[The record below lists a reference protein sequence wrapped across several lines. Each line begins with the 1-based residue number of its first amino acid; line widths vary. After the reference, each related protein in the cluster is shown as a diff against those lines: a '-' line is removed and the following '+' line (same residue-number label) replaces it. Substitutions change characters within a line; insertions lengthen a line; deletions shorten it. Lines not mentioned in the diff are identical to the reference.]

1 MLKLDSDNKN
11 QDVIVEIENELR
23 YLCGIIKQKG
33 REMLE
38 DYEITPPQFQALLY
52 LVKEENL
59 TIGELSKKMYLACST
74 ITDLVDRME
83 KNKMVKRVRDQKDR
97 RVVRVSVLSKGH
109 KIIEKVLN
117 ARREYLRD
125 ILGDLDDEQKAFILE
140 GISVI
145 YERTG
150 ENNNK

>member
-117 ARREYLRD
+117 ARRN
-125 ILGDLDDEQKAFILE
+125 I
-140 GISVI
+140 
-145 YERTG
+145 
-150 ENNNK
+150 

>member
-117 ARREYLRD
+117 ARREYLRN

-140 GISVI
+140 GISMI